1 MTQRAAPPLASRL
14 IRVLALFGALAAAAC
29 AGILPGS
36 KEPPRYFELSP
47 KSTFPPDLP
56 KVDWQLTVEVPVAGT
71 VLNTP
76 RIALRRSPFSL
87 EYYARAIWIDRAPVM
102 VQKLLVESFDNTG
115 KIVAAARQAVTPRAD
130 YSLITELR
138 EFQAEYDGAGPPK
151 VRVRINAK
159 LLRLPR
165 RNIIATTSAEHVQ
178 RAAGTELESIINAF
192 DVALG
197 KTMKEI
203 VVWTL
208 TTPPRSAGRSAPRQ
222 GLPGLDG

>member
-1 MTQRAAPPLASRL
+1 M
-14 IRVLALFGALAAAAC
+14 IGVLALFGALAAAAC
-29 AGILPGS
+29 VSLPGS

-56 KVDWQLTVEVPVAGT
+56 KVDWQLTVDVPVAGT

-76 RIALRRSPFSL
+76 RIALRRNPFSL
-87 EYYARAIWIDRAPVM
+87 EYYARAAWIDRAPVM
-102 VQKLLVESFDNTG
+102 VQKLLVESFDNTK
-115 KIVAAARQAVTPRAD
+115 KIAAVARQLVSPRAD
-130 YSLITELR
+130 YRLISELR
-138 EFQAEYDGAGPPK
+138 EFQAEYDGEGPPV

-159 LLRLPR
+159 LVELPR
-165 RNIIATTSAEHVQ
+165 RNIVSSKSAEHVA
-178 RAAGTELESIINAF
+178 RAAGTGLESIINAF

-208 TTPPRSAGRSAPRQ
+208 TTPLRPAGRSALRRGP
-222 GLPGLDG
+222 LT

>member
-1 MTQRAAPPLASRL
+1 MTERARPAPRPIGL
-14 IRVLALFGALAAAAC
+14 LALVGALAAAAC
-29 AGILPGS
+29 VGILPGG
-36 KEPPRYFELSP
+36 KEPPRLFELSP

-56 KVDWQLTVEVPVAGT
+56 KVDWQLTVDVPVAGT
-71 VLNTP
+71 GLNTP

-115 KIVAAARQAVTPRAD
+115 KIAAAARQAVTPRAD

-138 EFQAEYDGAGPPK
+138 EFQAEYDGEGPPV

-159 LLRLPR
+159 LVELPR
-165 RNIIATTSAEHVQ
+165 RNIVSCKSAEHVA
-178 RAAGTELESIINAF
+178 RAAGTGLESIINAF

-197 KTMKEI
+197 TTMKEI

-208 TTPPRSAGRSAPRQ
+208 TTPLRPAGRSALRP
-222 GLPGLDG
+222 

>member
-1 MTQRAAPPLASRL
+1 MERARPAPRL
-14 IRVLALFGALAAAAC
+14 IGVLALFGSLAAAAC

-56 KVDWQLTVEVPVAGT
+56 KVDWQLTVDVPVAGT

-76 RIALRRSPFSL
+76 RIALRQSPFSL
-87 EYYARAIWIDRAPVM
+87 EYYARAVWIDRAPVM

-115 KIVAAARQAVTPRAD
+115 KIFAAARQAVTPRAD

-138 EFQAEYDGAGPPK
+138 EFQAEYDGEGPPV
-151 VRVRINAK
+151 VRVRLNAK
-159 LLRLPR
+159 LLELPR

-178 RAAGTELESIINAF
+178 RAAGTEAGTELESIINAF

-208 TTPPRSAGRSAPRQ
+208 TTLPRPAGRSAPR
-222 GLPGLDG
+222 

>member
-1 MTQRAAPPLASRL
+1 MTQRAAPPLARRL
-14 IRVLALFGALAAAAC
+14 IGVLALFGALAAAAC
-29 AGILPGS
+29 AGVLPGG
-36 KEPPRYFELSP
+36 KEPPRLFKLSP

-56 KVDWQLTVEVPVAGT
+56 KVDWQLAIAVPVAGT
-71 VLNTP
+71 ALDTP
-76 RIALRRSPFSL
+76 RIALSRSPLSL
-87 EYYARAIWIDRAPVM
+87 DYYARAAWSNRAPVM
-102 VQKLLVESFDNTG
+102 VRNLLAESFDNTG
-115 KIVAAARQAVTPRAD
+115 KILAAGRPSDFPRAEFG
-130 YSLITELR
+130 LITELR

-165 RNIIATTSAEHVQ
+165 RKIIATTSAEHVQ

-192 DVALG
+192 DMALG

-208 TTPPRSAGRSAPRQ
+208 TTPPRSAGRSAPPAARKR
-222 GLPGLDG
+222 